1 MNNTNEKLELTNLID
16 FLSPSLQEFKFGN
29 IKFKSF
35 DLNTGD
41 LLFGD
46 GVSKRYVFNLRK
58 ISCQAGGGL
67 TDSDASTLAGLSDIK
82 NRNQKGGNL
91 YSDSSDVHKT
101 FIKSSKSMNKR
112 VNQEFST
119 TSSVMVGGNNYNSVT
134 SSIMPGMI
142 GGGND
147 PSDKFSATSEL
158 KQLGGGFSDTS
169 SYYPS
174 RLKNA
179 IFSDASFGPMA
190 GGAYSTTSDM
200 QEMNGGGCPCSETS
214 SVDPRLF
221 RGGANNFSD
230 TSSFNPRMMM
240 GGGDSDTI
248 GSLSEIMDRKNKKT
262 GLDLNI
268 FSKQNGGGE
277 KESKLKLKNMGIHS
291 SSTSSL
297 CE

>member
-1 MNNTNEKLELTNLID
+1 MSNTNKEIESENLLNYLLPSIKEFIKSNGFTFKSVD
-16 FLSPSLQEFKFGN
+16 LDSGIFTFGDNSKIYKFSLQ
-29 IKFKSF
+29 
-35 DLNTGD
+35 
-41 LLFGD
+41 
-46 GVSKRYVFNLRK
+46 K
-58 ISCQAGGGL
+58 ISQGGGL
-67 TDSDASTLAGLSDIK
+67 MDSDASTLAGLSEIR
-82 NRNQKGGNL
+82 NRNQNGGNL

-101 FIKSSKSMNKR
+101 FIKSSKIMNKR

-142 GGGND
+142 GGGNG
-147 PSDKFSATSEL
+147 PSDNFSATSEL

-179 IFSDASFGPMA
+179 IFSDASFGMV
-190 GGAYSTTSDM
+190 GGAYSATSDDS
-200 QEMNGGGCPCSETS
+200 EMNGGGCPCSETS

-221 RGGANNFSD
+221 RGGANNFSE
-230 TSSFNPRMMM
+230 TSSLNPRMMM
-240 GGGDSDTI
+240 GGGDSDTL
-248 GSLSEIMDRKNKKT
+248 GSLSEIKDRKNKKS

-268 FSKQNGGGE
+268 FSKQNGGNK